1 MTGTGPPPPR
11 PPLPPPADAPPDP
24 GSAAFWDEQAVISTN
39 SRPAARIRFFCLGI
53 KAHVEKA
60 TAARTIT
67 TPALCAFTRGRGVWP
82 PRAHA
87 LDGSRARQPAKNQ
100 PCTITREGAAGW

>member
-11 PPLPPPADAPPDP
+11 PPLPPPPPAPPADAPADP
-24 GSAAFWDEQAVISTN
+24 GSAAFGDEQAVTSPN

-53 KAHVEKA
+53 KAHVEKT

-67 TPALCAFTRGRGVWP
+67 TPALCAFPRGGGYGRPVRTPGTD
-82 PRAHA
+82 
-87 LDGSRARQPAKNQ
+87 LGARQRRKSS
-100 PCTITREGAAGW
+100 

>member
-24 GSAAFWDEQAVISTN
+24 GSAAFWDEQAVTSTN
-39 SRPAARIRFFCLGI
+39 SRPAARIRFVCLGI
-53 KAHVEKA
+53 KAHVEKT

-67 TPALCAFTRGRGVWP
+67 TPALCAFTRGGGYGRPVRTPWTDLG
-82 PRAHA
+82 
-87 LDGSRARQPAKNQ
+87 ARQRRKSSPV
-100 PCTITREGAAGW
+100 R